1 VLKEDVKKDK
11 LKIWLVDRGEMILMK
26 AETYMKVK
34 DTKRL
39 IEFLMDFKGKGRKIF
54 VINSKFKLLGMNNLK

>member
-1 VLKEDVKKDK
+1 MLKEDVKKDK